1 MATKALT
8 LWWEEVAPDVAGVNM
23 PAVVSAVRNACIK
36 FCAETFLWTA
46 DLTRINVEANTQ
58 SYTLTAPSDSVIIG
72 VDDVKYKQNGA
83 DDDQFVT
90 LDPISETQKNLHDTG
105 SWKYRTSPTPS
116 GYFVDKDKNLLLYR
130 IPTVASTSGLLV
142 KVNLKPDRACTTV
155 DEFLYN
161 DHFETIGH
169 GAKADLFLRR
179 AMPWFDGNLAL
190 VHRALFTNAINNAK
204 PLKTTGY
211 TKRPM
216 RVRMRDFV

>member
-1 MATKALT
+1 MTTKALT

-36 FCAETFLWTA
+36 FCEDTFLWAA
-46 DLTRINVEANTQ
+46 DLTRITVEANTQ
-58 SYTLTAPSDSVIIG
+58 DYTLTAPANSIIIG
-72 VDDVKYKQNGA
+72 VDDVKYKQDGL

-90 LDPISETQKNLHDTG
+90 LDPISENQKNLHDSA

-116 GYFVDKDKNLLLYR
+116 KYFVDRDKKLYLYN

-142 KVNLKPDRACTTV
+142 KVNLKPDRSCTTV
-155 DEFLYN
+155 EEFLYN
-161 DHFETIGH
+161 DHFSAIGN
-169 GAKADLFLRR
+169 GAKADLFSRR
-179 AMPWFDGNLAL
+179 AMPWFDGKLAL